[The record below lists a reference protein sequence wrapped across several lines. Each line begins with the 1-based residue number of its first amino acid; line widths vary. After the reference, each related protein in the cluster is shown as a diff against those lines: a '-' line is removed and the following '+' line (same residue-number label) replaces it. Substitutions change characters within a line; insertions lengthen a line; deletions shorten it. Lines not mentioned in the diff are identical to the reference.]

1 MAGEWLKF
9 EKATLD
15 KPEVFAIAARL
26 GIDPDAVV
34 GKLMRVWS
42 WFDTHTVDGN
52 AAGVT
57 TALLDR
63 IAGATG
69 FVSAMHESGWVVV
82 AEDGVSLPNFDRHT
96 GETAKK
102 RALTAKRVAHHR
114 SKGNVGSNDGSV
126 TQALAREE
134 KRREEN
140 KDTPIVPKGDSSA
153 DAVLDAYHEI
163 LPACQRISVLNDKR
177 RKRIA
182 AAVKLAKRVCADQ
195 GWDYEPVEFWRAY
208 FTECAADA
216 WMRGEVPN
224 PNNPAWKQN
233 LDVLLAEDRFAGVM
247 DKAIAAMRG
256 GA

>member
-1 MAGEWLKF
+1 MNYYK
-9 EKATLD
+9 
-15 KPEVFAIAARL
+15 RHL
-26 GIDPDAVV
+26 GDYA
-34 GKLMRVWS
+34 K
-42 WFDTHTVDGN
+42 DTRHLSLAEHG
-52 AAGVT
+52 AFCL
-57 TALLDR
+57 LLDYYYSTERPIPDDRCER
-63 IAGATG
+63 IANAYADAEREAVRNVLASFFTLTPEGWRNQRADEEIAEFHG
-69 FVSAMHESGWVVV
+69 KSLKAKASA
-82 AEDGVSLPNFDRHT
+82 
-96 GETAKK
+96 
-102 RALTAKRVAHHR
+102 
-114 SKGNVGSNDGSV
+114 
-126 TQALAREE
+126 E
-134 KRREEN
+134 KRWSERNAKAYANASETHGTSQCDRNASHKPLAISHKEA
-140 KDTPIVPKGDSSA
+140 TPIVPKGDSSA

-177 RKRIA
+177 RRRIA

>member
-1 MAGEWLKF
+1 MNYYKRHIGDYAKDTGWLTTYQHGVY
-9 EKATLD
+9 ALLLD
-15 KPEVFAIAARL
+15 WYYSNERPIPLDLVYRIVRARSGPERRAVDEVIAAF
-26 GIDPDAVV
+26 
-34 GKLMRVWS
+34 
-42 WFDTHTVDGN
+42 FD
-52 AAGVT
+52 VT
-57 TALLDR
+57 KQPGFAHNKHADIEVSKYQSKSKANSL
-63 IAGATG
+63 IAKER
-69 FVSAMHESGWVVV
+69 ES
-82 AEDGVSLPNFDRHT
+82 T
-96 GETAKK
+96 K
-102 RALTAKRVAHHR
+102 RAQSVVD
-114 SKGNVGSNDGSV
+114 SCEVGEPSHKP
-126 TQALAREE
+126 LANSH
-134 KRREEN
+134 K

-153 DAVLDAYHEI
+153 EAVIDAYHEI
-163 LPACQRISVLNDKR
+163 LPACQRVSVLNDKR

-224 PNNPAWKQN
+224 PRNPSWKQN

>member
-1 MAGEWLKF
+1 MNYYKRHLGDYAKDTGWLTTYQHGVYALLLDWYYSNERPIPLDLAYRIVKARSGP
-9 EKATLD
+9 EKRAVD
-15 KPEVFAIAARL
+15 EVIAAF
-26 GIDPDAVV
+26 
-34 GKLMRVWS
+34 
-42 WFDTHTVDGN
+42 FD
-52 AAGVT
+52 VT
-57 TALLDR
+57 KQPGFAHNKHADIEVSKYQAKSKANSL
-63 IAGATG
+63 IAQER
-69 FVSAMHESGWVVV
+69 ES
-82 AEDGVSLPNFDRHT
+82 T
-96 GETAKK
+96 K
-102 RALTAKRVAHHR
+102 RAQSVVD
-114 SKGNVGSNDGSV
+114 SCEVGEPSHKP
-126 TQALAREE
+126 LANSH
-134 KRREEN
+134 K

-224 PNNPAWKQN
+224 PRNPSWKQN

-247 DKAIAAMRG
+247 DQAIASMRG

>member
-57 TALLDR
+57 PELLDR

-69 FVSAMHESGWVVV
+69 FVTAMQESGWVVV
-82 AEDGVSLPNFDRHT
+82 SENGVSLPNFDRHN

-114 SKGNVGSNDGSV
+114 AKCNAAAVTASV
-126 TQALAREE
+126 TPALAREE
-134 KRREEN
+134 KRREEIN
-140 KDTPIVPKGDSSA
+140 TPIVPKGDSSA
-153 DAVLDAYHEI
+153 AAVLDAYHEI
-163 LPACQRISVLNDKR
+163 LPACQRVSVLNDKR

-182 AAVKLAKRVCADQ
+182 AAVKLAKRVCAEQ
-195 GWDYEPVEFWRAY
+195 GWDYDPVEFWRAY
-208 FTECAADA
+208 FTECAADP

-224 PNNPAWKQN
+224 PRNPAWKQN
-233 LDVLLAEDRFAGVM
+233 LDVLLAEDRFAWVM